1 GIAEVERHEGG
12 LPGAEPIHDMRV
24 AVRRLRAG
32 LRLLG
37 LREMDAPVKELQDA
51 LGGVRDLQVQI
62 AWLQRRDPA
71 AAALR
76 RKLLAGATGR
86 LEAALSRWRARTLPR
101 LLSANGSAHLS
112 GARVRRIL
120 RRRLKRFEERLEA
133 ALARLSPSAAHQVR
147 ISVKQLRYLFELT
160 KKTLPDPSQRLLA
173 ELRPL
178 QTALGELH
186 DV

>member
-1 GIAEVERHEGG
+1 MAKASPILAERIAEVERHEGG

-71 AAALR
+71 AVARR
-76 RKLLAGATGR
+76 RKLLANATGDR
-86 LEAALSRWRARTLPR
+86 
-101 LLSANGSAHLS
+101 
-112 GARVRRIL
+112 
-120 RRRLKRFEERLEA
+120 K
-133 ALARLSPSAAHQVR
+133 
-147 ISVKQLRYLFELT
+147 SV
-160 KKTLPDPSQRLLA
+160 
-173 ELRPL
+173 
-178 QTALGELH
+178 
-186 DV
+186 V